1 MASSLAFGFCHDLR
15 VDADFQVALNSMPMA
30 IPTVGGFVLAWCRAR
45 SGSLLLPIFVNSG
58 VNEVAQLVALAK
70 A

>member
-1 MASSLAFGFCHDLR
+1 
-15 VDADFQVALNSMPMA
+15 MA

-45 SGSLLLPIFVNSG
+45 SGSLLLPIFVHSG
-58 VNEVAQLVALAK
+58 MNEVAQLVALAK